1 MIAYVFPGQGS
12 QSVGMGKEYF
22 DEFKDLTLIADEVL
36 GYSIKELCLEDPE
49 GKLNFT
55 QYTQPALYVVNAMA
69 YLKKIQETGVRPDVV
84 AGHSLGEYNAL
95 LAAGVYDFATGLKLV
110 KKRGELMGQA
120 KNGGMAAVL
129 GMDEMAVRTVINEK
143 NLTAIDI
150 ANLNSPAQTV
160 IAGKKEDIEASV
172 KVFEE
177 AGARRVVVLNV
188 SGAFH
193 SRYMGEA
200 QTEFMTYMEQFEF
213 KDPEITCFSNVYGRP
228 NNKETLKETLT
239 KQITSSVRWTDII
252 RYIWGMDE
260 NCEIIQ
266 VGPGRVLTDLTTK
279 IKRTSTPIKIE
290 EQNEVQEAINEQNRD
305 EVVSILGSDE
315 FKQDYGLQYA
325 YAVGPME
332 SGITTKEMVERC
344 AKAGLLGIYASNNLS
359 YQRIEEDVNNLTQ
372 QLGSVPFGVA
382 LSPDY
387 IDLKREEKIVSILCR
402 YDIKMVQASYYINV
416 SKQLVKY
423 KAKGLTLVDQ
433 EKVNSGHKIMAK
445 LSRSEVVEEFLK
457 PASDSIIEELLQ
469 EGEITNEQAQ
479 LLKKVPI
486 ADSICVESNSAG
498 RTDSASAL
506 ATFPVI
512 ARMVEQTSNQYHY
525 DKKVRVG
532 CSGSIGSPEAIV
544 ALFALGADFV
554 MTGSVNQCTVESG
567 TSEFV
572 KRILQQMDIQDT
584 EYIPSGDNFD
594 YNAKMQVAK
603 RGVLFPVRANKL
615 NEIYKLYGS
624 IAAIDSDVKKKIEE
638 HYFEHSME
646 EVFEMIRP
654 SLNQTQLNRLERTP
668 KYKMALIFQWYYK
681 KGLEDAI
688 RGKEDNA
695 VNLLIY
701 SSVAMGAFNAYV
713 KNTELEKWENRHVDE
728 IGVKLM
734 RDAEVLFKDKT
745 LNQQKGWQRK

>member
-12 QSVGMGKEYF
+12 QSVGMGQEYF
-22 DEFKDLTLIADEVL
+22 DEFKDLIQIADEVL
-36 GYSIKELCLEDPE
+36 GYSIKKLCLEDPE

-55 QYTQPALYVVNAMA
+55 QYTQPALYVVNALA

-95 LAAGVYDFATGLKLV
+95 FAAGVYDFATGLKLV

-129 GMDEMAVRTVINEK
+129 GMDETAVRAVIEEK
-143 NLTAIDI
+143 NLTTIDI

-160 IAGKKEDIEASV
+160 IAGKKEDIEAAV

-200 QTEFMTYMEQFEF
+200 QTEFMAYMNQFEF
-213 KDPEITCFSNVYGRP
+213 KEPEITCFSNVYGRP
-228 NNKETLKETLT
+228 YNKEIIKETLT

-279 IKRTSTPIKIE
+279 IKRTSTPFNIE
-290 EQNEVQEAINEQNRD
+290 ELKRKEQKQVKVTITEQHRD
-305 EVVSILGSDE
+305 DVVSVLGSDE
-315 FKQDYGLQYA
+315 FKHDYGLQYA

-332 SGITTKEMVERC
+332 SGITTKEMVARC

-359 YQRIEEDVNNLTQ
+359 SKRIEEDVNDLTQ
-372 QLGSVPFGVA
+372 QLGSIPFGVA

-387 IDLKREEKIVSILCR
+387 IDLKREETIVSILCK
-402 YDIKMVQASYYINV
+402 YDVKMVQASYYINV

-423 KAKGLTLVDQ
+423 KAKGLTVDDQ
-433 EKVNSGHKIMAK
+433 GKINHGHKIMAK
-445 LSRSEVVEEFLK
+445 LSRPEVVEEFLK
-457 PASDSIIEELLQ
+457 PAADSMIEELLQ

-479 LLKKVPI
+479 LLKKVPMV
-486 ADSICVESNSAG
+486 DSICVESNSAG
-498 RTDSASAL
+498 RTDSASML
-506 ATFPVI
+506 ATFPAI
-512 ARMVEQTSNQYHY
+512 ARMVERLSNQYHY
-525 DKKVRVG
+525 DKKVSVG

-554 MTGSVNQCTVESG
+554 MTGSINQCTVESG
-567 TSEFV
+567 TSNLV
-572 KRILQQMDIQDT
+572 KKILQEMDIQGT
-584 EYIPSGDNFD
+584 EYIPSGDDFD
-594 YNAKMQVAK
+594 YNSKMQVVK

-615 NEIYKLYGS
+615 SEVYKLYGS

-638 HYFEHSME
+638 HYFKHTME
-646 EVFEMIRP
+646 EVFDMIRP
-654 SLNQTQLNRLERTP
+654 SLNQTQINRLERSP

-681 KGLEDAI
+681 KGFEDAI
-688 RGKEDNA
+688 QGKEDNV

-713 KNTELEKWENRHVDE
+713 KNTELEQWGNRHVDE

-734 RDAEVLFKDKT
+734 RDAEVLFKDKK
-745 LNQQKGWQRK
+745 LN